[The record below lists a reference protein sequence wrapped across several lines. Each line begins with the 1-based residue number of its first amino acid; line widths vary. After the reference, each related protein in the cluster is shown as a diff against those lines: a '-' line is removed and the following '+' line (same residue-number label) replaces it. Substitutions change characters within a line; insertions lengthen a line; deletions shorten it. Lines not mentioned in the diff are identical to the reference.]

1 MKTAYILPQ
10 FIARVF
16 RFYTALLFS
25 DADTRDISCAQC
37 RSGVESFGD
46 TPTPIRDYAVP
57 STRVFGSANVV
68 VIIK

>member
-25 DADTRDISCAQC
+25 DADTRDISACTMQV
-37 RSGVESFGD
+37 RVESFGGIW
-46 TPTPIRDYAVP
+46 TPIRDHAVP

-68 VIIK
+68 IIK